1 MSGDRQTVRFVQ
13 KPDVYREMSEF
24 RASLFSARTAERG
37 GAVSWGMTKRKAR
50 NARREMQVVRNVRS
64 TGPLW
69 AVKTGYIVVSVLFC
83 VLGAVLLVMS
93 ERCVPWIG
101 RALGIGM
108 VVCGAIKLGGYF
120 SKDLCRLAF
129 QYDLVSGILLM
140 VFGIIILL
148 RPSSLMNLVT
158 IVLGLY
164 ILADGVF
171 KIQIAVDSKKFG
183 LSRWWAILVPAL
195 ICVVFGAMLIFF
207 PAGTRAVTVI
217 MGIDLLAEGLLNIC
231 TVICAVKIV
240 KNQKPDYFEAEYTEK
255 GED

>member
-1 MSGDRQTVRFVQ
+1 M
-13 KPDVYREMSEF
+13 K
-24 RASLFSARTAERG
+24 TAKIG
-37 GAVSWGMTKRKAR
+37 YIAVSA
-50 NARREMQVVRNVRS
+50 
-64 TGPLW
+64 
-69 AVKTGYIVVSVLFC
+69 
-83 VLGAVLLVMS
+83 LL
-93 ERCVPWIG
+93 C
-101 RALGIGM
+101 ALGILLICRPSLSANLIGT
-108 VVCGAIKLGGYF
+108 VCGILMLIFGVVKFVGYF
-120 SKDLCRLAF
+120 SKDLYRLAF

-148 RPSSLMNLVT
+148 RPSSLMNFVT

-164 ILADGVF
+164 ILADG
-171 KIQIAVDSKKFG
+171 SKKFG

>member
-1 MSGDRQTVRFVQ
+1 MRSQTPM
-13 KPDVYREMSEF
+13 K
-24 RASLFSARTAERG
+24 TAKIG
-37 GAVSWGMTKRKAR
+37 YIAVSA
-50 NARREMQVVRNVRS
+50 
-64 TGPLW
+64 
-69 AVKTGYIVVSVLFC
+69 
-83 VLGAVLLVMS
+83 LL
-93 ERCVPWIG
+93 C
-101 RALGIGM
+101 ALGILLTCRPSLSANLIGT
-108 VVCGAIKLGGYF
+108 VCGILMLIFGVVKFVGYF
-120 SKDLCRLAF
+120 SKDLYRLAF

-148 RPSSLMNLVT
+148 RPSSLMNFVT

>member
-1 MSGDRQTVRFVQ
+1 MRSQTPM
-13 KPDVYREMSEF
+13 K
-24 RASLFSARTAERG
+24 TAKIG
-37 GAVSWGMTKRKAR
+37 YIAVSA
-50 NARREMQVVRNVRS
+50 Q
-64 TGPLW
+64 L
-69 AVKTGYIVVSVLFC
+69 C
-83 VLGAVLLVMS
+83 
-93 ERCVPWIG
+93 
-101 RALGIGM
+101 ALGILLICRPSLSANLIGT
-108 VVCGAIKLGGYF
+108 VCGILMLIFGVVKFVGYF
-120 SKDLCRLAF
+120 SKDLYRLAF

-148 RPSSLMNLVT
+148 RPSSLMNFVT

>member
-1 MSGDRQTVRFVQ
+1 MRSQTPM
-13 KPDVYREMSEF
+13 K
-24 RASLFSARTAERG
+24 TAKIG
-37 GAVSWGMTKRKAR
+37 YIAVSA
-50 NARREMQVVRNVRS
+50 
-64 TGPLW
+64 
-69 AVKTGYIVVSVLFC
+69 
-83 VLGAVLLVMS
+83 LL
-93 ERCVPWIG
+93 C
-101 RALGIGM
+101 ALGILLICRPSLSANLIGT
-108 VVCGAIKLGGYF
+108 VCGILMLIFGVVKFVGYF
-120 SKDLCRLAF
+120 SKDLYRLAF

-148 RPSSLMNLVT
+148 RPSSLMNYVT

>member
-1 MSGDRQTVRFVQ
+1 MRY
-13 KPDVYREMSEF
+13 PD
-24 RASLFSARTAERG
+24 
-37 GAVSWGMTKRKAR
+37 
-50 NARREMQVVRNVRS
+50 
-64 TGPLW
+64 
-69 AVKTGYIVVSVLFC
+69 
-83 VLGAVLLVMS
+83 
-93 ERCVPWIG
+93 
-101 RALGIGM
+101 
-108 VVCGAIKLGGYF
+108 
-120 SKDLCRLAF
+120 DLYRLAF

-148 RPSSLMNLVT
+148 RPSSLMNFVT

-255 GED
+255 DED